1 MRVPKLITPWR
12 SIAAGFLING
22 VLFGTWAGHI
32 ASVKDHFGLSD
43 QDLSKLLLL
52 LGLGALLSFRFAGRL
67 CDSMGAPQITRAAAC
82 ALLVATVFLGFAQT
96 VQQLGL
102 SLFLFGMCHGVLD
115 VAINNWG
122 SEVEKHMRR
131 SVMSSFHAMF
141 SLGAGLGAANGYV
154 AAVCHVPMN
163 IDFLITAGLTG
174 GILGPLLLLDW
185 QSTVLKSVKGAA
197 ELALP
202 RGALLL
208 VGLIAFSSGL
218 GEGTAAHW
226 GSVHLKEVIKTT
238 EENAILGYV
247 VFCAAMVVI
256 RLTVDSLVTRLGS
269 VMVTRLSGVSAACG
283 ISLIVAGFTDP
294 SVSLVG
300 FVLMGVGYA
309 AIMPLAFKWAATY
322 PLVPP
327 GQAIATVATFA
338 YGAMTLGP
346 PAFGWLSE
354 ALSPKYGMCIVGIF
368 AMLVAVLA
376 PALDHK

>member
-32 ASVKDHFGLSD
+32 ARVKDQFGLSD
-43 QDLSKLLLL
+43 QNLSKLLLL
-52 LGLGALLSFRFAGRL
+52 LGLGALLSFSFAGRL
-67 CDSMGAPQITRAAAC
+67 CDSMGAPRITRAAAC

-102 SLFLFGMCHGVLD
+102 SLFLFGMCHGLLD
-115 VAINNWG
+115 VAINKWG
-122 SEVEKHMRR
+122 SEVEKHMER

-154 AAVCHVPMN
+154 AAVNHDQMN
-163 IDFLITAGLTG
+163 TDFLITAVLTG
-174 GILGPLLLLDW
+174 GILGPFLLLDW
-185 QSTVLKSVKGAA
+185 QSTVLKNVKGAV

-218 GEGTAAHW
+218 GEGMVAHW
-226 GSVHLKEVIKTT
+226 GSVHLKEVFKTM
-238 EENAILGYV
+238 EESAILGYV
-247 VFCAAMVVI
+247 VFCAAMVSI
-256 RLTVDSLVTRLGS
+256 RLTVDSLVTRLGP
-269 VMVTRLSGVSAACG
+269 VMVTRLSGVSATCG
-283 ISLIVAGFTDP
+283 ISLVLAGSSEP
-294 SVSLVG
+294 LVSLVG

-322 PLVPP
+322 HVVPP

-376 PALDHK
+376 PALEHK

>member
-1 MRVPKLITPWR
+1 MRGPKLFTPWR
-12 SIAAGFLING
+12 SIAAGFLMNG

-32 ASVKDHFGLSD
+32 ASVKDQFSLTD
-43 QDLSKLLLL
+43 PDLSNLLLL

-67 CDSMGAPQITRAAAC
+67 CDSMGAPRITRAAAC

-102 SLFLFGMCHGVLD
+102 SLFLFGMCHGLLD

-141 SLGAGLGAANGYV
+141 SLGAGLGAAKGYV
-154 AAVCHVPMN
+154 AAVYDVRTN
-163 IDFLITAGLTG
+163 IDFLITAVLTG
-174 GILGPLLLLDW
+174 GILGPFLLLDW
-185 QSTVLKSVKGAA
+185 QSTVLKNVKGAA
-197 ELALP
+197 ELAFP

-208 VGLIAFSSGL
+208 VGLIAFASGL
-218 GEGTAAHW
+218 GEGMAAHW

-238 EENAILGYV
+238 EQHAILGYV
-247 VFCAAMVVI
+247 GFCAAMVI
-256 RLTVDSLVTRLGS
+256 MRLTVDSLVTRLGP
-269 VMVTRLSGVSAACG
+269 VMVTRLSGVSATCG
-283 ISLIVAGFTDP
+283 ISLILLGFSGP
-294 SVSLVG
+294 FVSLVG
-300 FVLMGVGYA
+300 FMLMGVGYA

-338 YGAMTLGP
+338 YGAMALGP
-346 PAFGWLSE
+346 PAIG
-354 ALSPKYGMCIVGIF
+354 ALSRHFGFFIVGIF